1 MDLFSYIQ
9 TQIKERLS
17 KGIYVSP
24 ELDVVSQE
32 LIPGVLTLLAENH
45 QTTLETL
52 QDSIVNKSDTEILN
66 LPQIKRILD
75 QSIEEV
81 CNIYQEEF
89 TKTTLESNAK
99 EVIKSDVTTLL
110 KGSLSAWE
118 NLKEKTYQEVL
129 NDAHAGSNEER
140 IYLWLEEI
148 KKGTGIEPEINET
161 VDSFSRRALVHFL
174 RTQK

>member
-1 MDLFSYIQ
+1 MDLFNYIQ
-9 TQIKERLS
+9 IQIKERLS
-17 KGIYVSP
+17 RGSYVSP

-32 LIPGVLTLLAENH
+32 LIPSVLTLLAENH

-52 QDSIVNKSDTEILN
+52 ESSIVNKSDTEILN

-75 QSIEEV
+75 LSIEEV
-81 CNIYQEEF
+81 CNTYQEEF
-89 TKTTLESNAK
+89 TKITLESNAR

-110 KGSLSAWE
+110 KDSLPVWE
-118 NLKEKTYQEVL
+118 NLKEKTCQEVL

-140 IYLWLEEI
+140 VYLWLEEI
-148 KKGTGIEPEINET
+148 KKGTGIEPETNET

>member
-17 KGIYVSP
+17 KGAYVSP
-24 ELDVVSQE
+24 ELDIVSQE
-32 LIPGVLTLLAENH
+32 LIPSVLAFLTENH
-45 QTTLETL
+45 RTILETL
-52 QDSIVNKSDTEILN
+52 QGSIVNKSDTEILN

-75 QSIEEV
+75 LSIEEV

-89 TKTTLESNAK
+89 TQTTLESNAK

-110 KGSLSAWE
+110 KGSLSVWE

-129 NDAHAGSNEER
+129 NDAHPGSNEER
-140 IYLWLEEI
+140 VYLWLEEI
-148 KKGTGIEPEINET
+148 KKGAGIEPEVNET
-161 VDSFSRRALVHFL
+161 VDSFSRRALIHFL